1 MAEIDLDF
9 EGANKQDSNLDNTD
23 DSKNNVVSQEDTTN
37 LNGNDVEDV
46 TAKDNTKTNN
56 DNNNSPVDKDDTIPH
71 DIEVGTNIEF
81 DGVSYTVD
89 EKGNLIDKAGNVFLE
104 AKDVKQWLD
113 SNTVED
119 DNNNDTD
126 AITIDNLKQ
135 TLGIDITDENGNP
148 VTFENTPKGIKE
160 YIDSVIEV
168 QTDEIKN
175 ATLNDYFAKYPYV
188 QDFVNYVQLN
198 GTPKGFGETISVQ
211 GVQLDKDNESQLENV
226 IRHAAKTFG
235 NKSLNENYIKY
246 LKSTGS
252 LYDEAKAQLEALVE
266 LEQRQAQERAQ
277 IMKAREEEDRRIQEE
292 RNNKLFNVI
301 NSKTIAGY
309 KLPDNVIRE
318 VNGKK
323 VTASLQDFY
332 DYVTKPVRQPDG
344 SLSTQYIADYWNQD
358 DTILTNNQLME
369 AWLLFTK
376 GSYKDLINMVAKED
390 NVKRLVIKS
399 KENKNRHTIKVSKPT
414 AKVDMNDILL

>member
-9 EGANKQDSNLDNTD
+9 EGGNQQDSNLDNTD

-37 LNGNDVEDV
+37 LNGNEVEDV
-46 TAKDNTKTNN
+46 TAKDNTQTNN
-56 DNNNSPVDKDDTIPH
+56 DNNNSPVDKNDTIPH

-81 DGVSYTVD
+81 DGISYTVD
-89 EKGNLIDKAGNVFLE
+89 AKGNLIDKAGKVFLE
-104 AKDVKQWLD
+104 AKDVKQWLE

-126 AITIDNLKQ
+126 GITIDNLKQ

-211 GVQLDKDNESQLENV
+211 GVVLDKDNESQLENV
-226 IRHAAKTFG
+226 IRHAATTFG

-277 IMKAREEEDRRIQEE
+277 IIKAREEEDRRIQEE

-344 SLSTQYIADYWNQD
+344 SISTQYIADYWNQD

>member
-56 DNNNSPVDKDDTIPH
+56 DNNNSPVDKNDTIPH

-89 EKGNLIDKAGNVFLE
+89 EKGNLIDKAGKVFLE

-119 DNNNDTD
+119 DNNDDTD
-126 AITIDNLKQ
+126 GITIDNLKQ

-198 GTPKGFGETISVQ
+198 GTPKGFGESISVQ
-211 GVQLDKDNESQLENV
+211 GVVLDKDNESQLENV
-226 IRHAAKTFG
+226 IRHAATTFG

-277 IMKAREEEDRRIQEE
+277 IIKAREEEDRRIQEE

>member
-1 MAEIDLDF
+1 MEEIDVDF
-9 EGANKQDSNLDNTD
+9 EGANQQDSNLDNTN

-37 LNGNDVEDV
+37 LNGNEVEDV
-46 TAKDNTKTNN
+46 TSQDNTKTNK
-56 DNNNSPVDKDDTIPH
+56 DNNTSSVDKNDTIPH

-89 EKGNLIDKAGNVFLE
+89 DKGNLINKDGKIFLE

-113 SNTVED
+113 SNTIESEP
-119 DNNNDTD
+119 DTNPD
-126 AITIDNLKQ
+126 SITIDNLKQ

-198 GTPKGFGETISVQ
+198 GTPQGFGETISVQ

-252 LYDEAKAQLEALVE
+252 LYDEAKAQLDALVE

-277 IMKAREEEDRRIQEE
+277 LIKAREEEDRRIQEE
-292 RNNKLFNVI
+292 RNTKLLNII
-301 NSKTIAGY
+301 NSKTVAGY

-332 DYVTKPVRQPDG
+332 DYVTKPVRQQDG

-399 KENKNRHTIKVSKPT
+399 KENKNRHSIKVSKPT

>member
-1 MAEIDLDF
+1 M
-9 EGANKQDSNLDNTD
+9 
-23 DSKNNVVSQEDTTN
+23 
-37 LNGNDVEDV
+37 
-46 TAKDNTKTNN
+46 
-56 DNNNSPVDKDDTIPH
+56 
-71 DIEVGTNIEF
+71 
-81 DGVSYTVD
+81 
-89 EKGNLIDKAGNVFLE
+89 IDKAGKVFLE

-119 DNNNDTD
+119 DNNDDTD
-126 AITIDNLKQ
+126 GITIDNLKQ

-198 GTPKGFGETISVQ
+198 GTPKGFGESISVQ
-211 GVQLDKDNESQLENV
+211 GVVLDKDNESQLENV
-226 IRHAAKTFG
+226 IRHAATTFG

-277 IMKAREEEDRRIQEE
+277 IIKAREEEDRRIQEE

>member
-9 EGANKQDSNLDNTD
+9 EGANQQDSNLDNTD

-37 LNGNDVEDV
+37 LNGNEVEDV

-56 DNNNSPVDKDDTIPH
+56 DNNNSPVDKNDTIPH

-89 EKGNLIDKAGNVFLE
+89 EKGNLIDKAGKVFLE

-126 AITIDNLKQ
+126 GITIDNLKQ

-198 GTPKGFGETISVQ
+198 GTPKGFGESISVQ
-211 GVQLDKDNESQLENV
+211 GVVLDKDNESQLENV
-226 IRHAAKTFG
+226 IRHAATTFG

-277 IMKAREEEDRRIQEE
+277 IIKAREEEDRRIQEE